1 MNLDFEI
8 DNIRFNARVSAIIYN
23 KDKTKVL
30 LFKIIDRDYFMLPG
44 GRIEIYEDSLN
55 AVKREVKE
63 ETGSNLEFELCSI
76 QENFTEK
83 DDKKIMQYCFCY
95 KSIYNQDITQESFIC
110 NDNKG
115 QIFYWVNIND
125 LQNYKLLPNS
135 AYELIKTSK
144 NIKHIIE
151 K

>member
-8 DNIRFNARVSAIIYN
+8 DNIRFNARVSAIIYS

-30 LFKIIDRDYFMLPG
+30 LFKIVDRDYFMLPG

-63 ETGSNLEFELCSI
+63 ETGFNLEFKLCSV

-95 KSIYNQDITQESFIC
+95 KSIYNKDINQESFIC
-110 NDNKG
+110 KDNKG

-135 AYELIKTSK
+135 TYELMKNSK

>member
-8 DNIRFNARVSAIIYN
+8 DNIRFNARASAIIYN
-23 KDKTKVL
+23 KD
-30 LFKIIDRDYFMLPG
+30 I
-44 GRIEIYEDSLN
+44 N
-55 AVKREVKE
+55 
-63 ETGSNLEFELCSI
+63 
-76 QENFTEK
+76 
-83 DDKKIMQYCFCY
+83 
-95 KSIYNQDITQESFIC
+95 QESFIC
-110 NDNKG
+110 KDNKG

-135 AYELIKTSK
+135 AYELMKNSK